1 MPDIINTTHD
11 NSSDEDSPVEIKTM
25 HRAVEAED
33 AAVVSGGSEEGDP
46 EPERLRAASNDDD
59 GVDEPEAPA
68 RGESSANLESGRWSA
83 AEHARFVD
91 GLQRFGR
98 RKWIRIAEHVGTRT
112 VIQVRSHA
120 QKYFKKLRRTASTNS
135 LRSLGESDDE
145 GEGPPAA
152 TRDCATLE
160 GLDATEGF
168 ALLTAAAKLVEG
180 AKAHVRPDESGDEA
194 ASSSLSASGS
204 LDDLHRPECDDSRKR
219 GRSSSSEDDDELAA
233 AAESSKRAAVAVSP
247 LLASSSPRVAAPLLP
262 APLGCPVVS
271 AATTPEARLDDSRY
285 SRLGGFALESH

>member
-1 MPDIINTTHD
+1 MPELATTTHD
-11 NSSDEDSPVEIKTM
+11 NSSDEDCVK
-25 HRAVEAED
+25 R
-33 AAVVSGGSEEGDP
+33 
-46 EPERLRAASNDDD
+46 
-59 GVDEPEAPA
+59 
-68 RGESSANLESGRWSA
+68 RWSA
-83 AEHARFVD
+83 ANARFVD

-160 GLDATEGF
+160 ALDATEGF
-168 ALLTAAAKLVEG
+168 ALLTAPRSSSRARR
-180 AKAHVRPDESGDEA
+180 VRPDESGDEA

-204 LDDLHRPECDDSRKR
+204 LDDLHRPDCDDSRKR

-233 AAESSKRAAVAVSP
+233 AAASSKRAAVAVSP

-285 SRLGGFALESH
+285 SRLGGRLESH

>member
-1 MPDIINTTHD
+1 MPELATTTHD
-11 NSSDEDSPVEIKTM
+11 NSSDEDCVKYVKAATT
-25 HRAVEAED
+25 VEAED

-59 GVDEPEAPA
+59 G
-68 RGESSANLESGRWSA
+68 
-83 AEHARFVD
+83 
-91 GLQRFGR
+91 RFGR

-160 GLDATEGF
+160 ALDATEGF

-180 AKAHVRPDESGDEA
+180 AAHVRPTSRA
-194 ASSSLSASGS
+194 T
-204 LDDLHRPECDDSRKR
+204 RP
-219 GRSSSSEDDDELAA
+219 
-233 AAESSKRAAVAVSP
+233 RARP
-247 LLASSSPRVAAPLLP
+247 
-262 APLGCPVVS
+262 
-271 AATTPEARLDDSRY
+271 
-285 SRLGGFALESH
+285 

>member
-1 MPDIINTTHD
+1 MPELATTTHD
-11 NSSDEDSPVEIKTM
+11 NSSDEDCVKYVKAATT
-25 HRAVEAED
+25 VEAED

-59 GVDEPEAPA
+59 GVDEPEAPT

-135 LRSLGESDDE
+135 LRSRGESDDE

-160 GLDATEGF
+160 ALDATEGF

-180 AKAHVRPDESGDEA
+180 AKAHVRPDERASTTA
-194 ASSSLSASGS
+194 AT
-204 LDDLHRPECDDSRKR
+204 R
-219 GRSSSSEDDDELAA
+219 AA
-233 AAESSKRAAVAVSP
+233 A
-247 LLASSSPRVAAPLLP
+247 
-262 APLGCPVVS
+262 
-271 AATTPEARLDDSRY
+271 
-285 SRLGGFALESH
+285 ALESH